1 MTELIEAAKDGDLKR
16 VRELIGEAG
25 GRDDCGMTAL
35 MHAAAMG
42 QCAVVRVLIP
52 RESRLQDG
60 SGWTAL
66 MHAVEHCHVDCVR
79 LLVSE
84 LDLRTTE
91 GEDAYAILQHKS
103 DVSGSKLRD
112 KLVYIREVLRLVP
125 ILPSLPD
132 ALQGRYK
139 LTGPLGWGGLGHVF
153 SARSEAGNC
162 AIKVVDLQALPGEG
176 KRSIASE
183 LKALPCLHHE
193 YLLRYH
199 EIYEDTETDEVYFVM
214 DLCVNTLQ
222 NEIDIR
228 RKLKQTFSDE
238 EVWKFIAQMASGLV
252 YLHGE
257 GYLHRDLKPE
267 HVFLTDTL
275 DCRIA
280 GFTLA
285 TRVEPGELAHTF
297 CGSLLL
303 MAPEFFE
310 EHTEC
315 RAPVDIWALGI
326 TAYQVCTQGL
336 PFRDVSEVQSIDPP
350 KVKGRPQELADL
362 IVRMLAKSPASRPTA
377 QEVYEAARRH
387 LGQ

>member
-1 MTELIEAAKDGDLKR
+1 MTNLIEAAKDGDLGR
-16 VRELIGEAG
+16 VYELIREAG

-42 QCAVVRVLIP
+42 RCTVVRVLTP

-84 LDLRTTE
+84 LDLKTPE
-91 GEDAYAILQHKS
+91 GEDAYAVLQHKS
-103 DVSGSKLRD
+103 DVSGSKLKD
-112 KLVYIREVLRLVP
+112 KLIYIREVLRLTPV
-125 ILPSLPD
+125 LPSLPD

-162 AIKVVDLQALPGEG
+162 AIKVVDLHVLPGEG

-183 LKALPCLHHE
+183 LQTLPHLHHE
-193 YLLRYH
+193 YLLKYH
-199 EIYEDTETDEVYFVM
+199 EIYEDIETDEVYFVM
-214 DLCVNTLQ
+214 DWCVNTLQ
-222 NEIDIR
+222 NELDIR
-228 RKLKQTFSDE
+228 VKLKQSFSDD
-238 EVWKFIAQMASGLV
+238 EVWKFVAQLASGLS
-252 YLHGE
+252 YLHEE

-267 HVFLTDTL
+267 HIFLTDTM
-275 DCRIA
+275 DCCIA
-280 GFTLA
+280 GFTLS
-285 TRVEPGELAHTF
+285 TRMKPGELAHTF

-310 EHTEC
+310 EQMEC
-315 RAPVDIWALGI
+315 RAPVDIWALGV
-326 TAYQVCTQGL
+326 TAYQLCTQTL
-336 PFRDVSEVQSIDPP
+336 PFRCVSEVQTIDPP
-350 KVKGRPQELADL
+350 KIKGRPQSL
-362 IVRMLAKSPASRPTA
+362 IALIERMLSKSPTARPTA
-377 QEVYEAARRH
+377 QEVFDEARCH
-387 LGQ
+387 LDQ